1 MGEPLCDDLAVAFL
15 QLDADRPAPELLGRD
30 EGGPTAGERVRDPYE
45 VRLEQELPPGNY
57 RLLVGWYLLST
68 GQRLPVLDDS
78 GAAVDDKVILP
89 GFVVPESGG

>member
-1 MGEPLCDDLAVAFL
+1 MTSSGSSDRLIARLCSH
-15 QLDADRPAPELLGRD
+15 LLHQ
-30 EGGPTAGERVRDPYE
+30 PVAGERVRDPYE